1 MQYGNIYNTIVEKI
15 NKAIE
20 EDKAHPLL
28 LIGGYRTGEVM
39 HLDNS
44 ALFDEFME
52 GDPEFDAMEVTPDAD
67 YGEQFEQFTE
77 ALRKG
82 YTFGD
87 YQEFATLKKRLLDL
101 QVEVGRMESD
111 GESPAKLWDSD
122 EWGDVCRVRING
134 STVDLSGKVGRWND
148 AFAELDDYLEEL
160 DHLAWEHE

>member
-1 MQYGNIYNTIVEKI
+1 MQYDNIYNTILEKI
-15 NKAIE
+15 DKAIE

-28 LIGGYRTGEVM
+28 LIGNYRAGEVM
-39 HLDNS
+39 HLDNP
-44 ALFDEFME
+44 ALFDEFMD
-52 GDPEFDAMEVTPDAD
+52 GDPEFEAMEVTPDAD

-101 QVEVGRMESD
+101 QVEVGRMEND
-111 GESPAKLWDSD
+111 GETPAKLWDSD
-122 EWGDVCRVRING
+122 EWSDVCRVRING

-148 AFAELDDYLEEL
+148 AFAELDDYIEEL
-160 DHLAWEHE
+160 NRL

>member
-1 MQYGNIYNTIVEKI
+1 MHYSNIYNTILEKI

-28 LIGGYRTGEVM
+28 LIGNYRAGEVM
-39 HLDNS
+39 HLDNP

-52 GDPEFDAMEVTPDAD
+52 GDPEFEAMEVTPGAD
-67 YGEQFEQFTE
+67 YSDQFEQFTE
-77 ALRKG
+77 SLRKG

-122 EWGDVCRVRING
+122 EWRDVCRVRING